1 MCQQPLLM
9 VGLVLA
15 MLLIVGTL
23 LCLLLGGPDA
33 EDQNRSL
40 Q

>member
-1 MCQQPLLM
+1 MLHHGLM
-9 VGLVLA
+9 MGGLVLA

-23 LCLLLGGPDA
+23 LYLLLGGPDA
-33 EDQNRSL
+33 EDQNRSF